1 MAAEKVTNTCF
12 EKQYENNDVFPHLDN
27 VPVLLYKTS
36 TCAIYFGKK
45 KIKIKGTIYKEMQYI
60 KTNPKTGTARPLLFS
75 FTVFYEK

>member
-1 MAAEKVTNTCF
+1 MAAEKVTSTCF
-12 EKQYENNDVFPHLDN
+12 EKQYENNYVFPHLDN

-45 KIKIKGTIYKEMQYI
+45 NKNQKEQSIRKCNTSM
-60 KTNPKTGTARPLLFS
+60 NPKTGTARPLLFS